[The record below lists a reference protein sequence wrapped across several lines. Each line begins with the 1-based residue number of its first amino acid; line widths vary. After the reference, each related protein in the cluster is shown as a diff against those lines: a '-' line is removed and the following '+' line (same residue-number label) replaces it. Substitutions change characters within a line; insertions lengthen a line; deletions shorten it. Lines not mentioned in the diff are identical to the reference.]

1 MSDVLWTAVDAAAA
15 TRGVSAGDWMASG
28 VTIDSR
34 QIKPGDLFIAISG
47 PNHDGHT
54 FAADA
59 LAQGAAAVVVQD
71 GKSDGLDE
79 GRVLRVADTMTALED
94 LARAARDRSAA
105 RIAAITGSVGKT
117 GTKEALRLAL
127 LAQAGNNGSVTATEG
142 NLNNHWGLPL
152 SLARMPEATR
162 FGIFE
167 MGMSAAGEI
176 SPLSRMARPHVAL
189 ITTVAHTHS
198 EFFEGLEQI
207 ADAKAEI
214 FDGLTEDG
222 TAILNRDNAMY
233 AHLTAAA
240 RRAGV
245 NKVVTFGAN
254 LEADCRLLD
263 VELRARHSDI
273 SAEIN
278 GRAISYTL
286 GVPGRHLALNSLGVL
301 AAVQALGA
309 DVDQAA
315 TALKDMHGLAGR
327 GERHQ
332 IALRQQGIEWT
343 SFELIDESYNASPA
357 SMAAAISVLTGSEP
371 KVGGR
376 RIAVL
381 GDMLELGAK
390 ADTLHAA
397 LVAPL
402 AEGGIDKVFTA
413 GQYMA
418 SLWGALP
425 NDMRGGHAST
435 ADALTPMVTA
445 FVQPGDVVMV
455 KSSLGSRTG
464 QIVEALKNISDNAA
478 DGDAPPRVVN
488 GG

>member
-1 MSDVLWTAVDAAAA
+1 MTEALWTAAAAAAA
-15 TRGVSAGDWMASG
+15 TRGTATGNWTANG

-34 QIKPGDLFIAISG
+34 QVELDDLFIAISG
-47 PNHDGHT
+47 PNHDGHA
-54 FAADA
+54 FAVDA
-59 LAQGAAAVVVQD
+59 LAKGAAAVVVQE
-71 GKSDGLDE
+71 GKSSGLDAAK
-79 GRVLRVADTMTALED
+79 VLRVADTMTALED
-94 LARAARDRSAA
+94 LARAARDRSTA

-127 LAQAGNNGSVTATEG
+127 QAQPGAAGSVTATEG

-167 MGMSAAGEI
+167 MGMSSGGEI

-189 ITTVAHTHS
+189 ITTVAHSHS

-222 TAILNRDNAMY
+222 TAVLNRDNAMY
-233 AHLTAAA
+233 AHLLAAA
-240 RRAGV
+240 RKAGAT
-245 NKVVTFGAN
+245 NIVTFGAN
-254 LEADCRLLD
+254 AEADCRLLD
-263 VELRARHSDI
+263 VELHSQHSDI
-273 SAEIN
+273 KAEIN
-278 GRAISYTL
+278 GRSIAYTL

-301 AAVQALGA
+301 VAAQALGA
-309 DVDQAA
+309 DVEQAA
-315 TALKDMHGLAGR
+315 RALKEMRGLAGR

-332 IALRQQGIEWT
+332 IALHHQGIEWT
-343 SFELIDESYNASPA
+343 SFDLIDESYNASPA
-357 SMAAAISVLTGSEP
+357 SMTAAISVLTGSKP
-371 KVGGR
+371 ALGGR

-381 GDMLELGAK
+381 GDMLELGSK
-390 ADTLHAA
+390 AEMLHAA

-413 GQYMA
+413 GRYMS
-418 SLWGALP
+418 SLWDALP
-425 NDMRGGHAST
+425 NDMRAGHATT
-435 ADALTPMVTA
+435 ADALAPMVTA
-445 FVQPGDVVMV
+445 FIRPGDVVMV
-455 KSSLGSRTG
+455 KGSLGSRTG
-464 QIVEALKNISDNAA
+464 QIVEALKNIPNAA
-478 DGDAPPRVVN
+478 GNDAAPRVVN